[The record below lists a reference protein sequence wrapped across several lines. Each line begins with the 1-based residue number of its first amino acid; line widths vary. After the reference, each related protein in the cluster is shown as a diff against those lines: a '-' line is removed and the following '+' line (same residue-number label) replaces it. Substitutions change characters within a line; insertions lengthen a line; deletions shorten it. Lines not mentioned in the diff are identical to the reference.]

1 MPEYD
6 IVIKNGMVIDGTGKE
21 RFPGDIAIKGGK
33 LAAIRSSL
41 QTEASI
47 TIDAT
52 GKIVAPGFIDPH
64 AHNDG
69 YLFIDHANMYKLA
82 QGITTEISGNCGE
95 GLTPVSD
102 EFFDEIYEY
111 YRPYYPPE
119 DFRTF
124 KTGKTFYEKIDTI
137 PLGTN
142 VGFLCAHGTLR
153 MSVMGFD
160 DSEPSSKQMEEMKQ
174 KLAECMEAGAMG
186 MSTGLVYSPGCF
198 AKPPEITELCKVV
211 KEYGGI
217 YATHMRSEGYKL
229 IEAVEET
236 IQVARETGVRTVISH
251 HKALGRN
258 FWGKTEK
265 TTHMIRKARA
275 EGVDIYCDQY
285 PYTSSCSVLHWVI
298 PTEYTEGGFEK
309 MCERLS
315 DPAEREHIKQM
326 YENKFGS
333 WDNLMENV
341 TPEGIHILRADATP
355 GAAGKTLQEYAD
367 SIGHDPYDVLFDVIV
382 ENKADAVAAFDCM
395 DEDDIERVMK
405 EDYCMVGSDG
415 VVVKPEE
422 KAHPRLTGAFP
433 RVLGRYVRERHVLSL
448 EEAVRKMTSL
458 PAHVLKLER
467 KGVLKEG
474 YDADICIFDQDTVI
488 DRGTLNNFN
497 VKPDGIEFVIVGGKI
512 AYKDK
517 EYQNSA
523 SGTRI
528 VRR

>member
-1 MPEYD
+1 M
-6 IVIKNGMVIDGTGKE
+6 
-21 RFPGDIAIKGGK
+21 
-33 LAAIRSSL
+33 
-41 QTEASI
+41 
-47 TIDAT
+47 
-52 GKIVAPGFIDPH
+52 
-64 AHNDG
+64 
-69 YLFIDHANMYKLA
+69 
-82 QGITTEISGNCGE
+82 
-95 GLTPVSD
+95 
-102 EFFDEIYEY
+102 
-111 YRPYYPPE
+111 
-119 DFRTF
+119 
-124 KTGKTFYEKIDTI
+124 
-137 PLGTN
+137 
-142 VGFLCAHGTLR
+142 
-153 MSVMGFD
+153 
-160 DSEPSSKQMEEMKQ
+160 
-174 KLAECMEAGAMG
+174 
-186 MSTGLVYSPGCF
+186 
-198 AKPPEITELCKVV
+198 
-211 KEYGGI
+211 
-217 YATHMRSEGYKL
+217 
-229 IEAVEET
+229 
-236 IQVARETGVRTVISH
+236 
-251 HKALGRN
+251 
-258 FWGKTEK
+258 
-265 TTHMIRKARA
+265 
-275 EGVDIYCDQY
+275 DIYCDQY

-497 VKPDGIEFVIVGGKI
+497 IKPDGIEFVIVGGKI